1 MPAEKKK
8 GKEKAF
14 ILIKENSIH
23 IIYCTCINALKLLM
37 GYKLIERNYVHAGQA
52 ETHLLPRVHLDLL
65 VFPVHSPW
73 HSLSL
78 ATYTPTKE
86 NYTVFTKGLIN

>member
-8 GKEKAF
+8 GKEKAL

-37 GYKLIERNYVHAGQA
+37 GYKLIERNYVHAG
-52 ETHLLPRVHLDLL
+52 
-65 VFPVHSPW
+65 
-73 HSLSL
+73 
-78 ATYTPTKE
+78 
-86 NYTVFTKGLIN
+86 